1 MKLSE
6 FLTINQGHQIT
17 DEEIYLVDDSK
28 FPIYTAKNTIKGYW
42 NQSIIKQKDLP
53 CLSYPT
59 KANQGDIFL
68 QDKLFDANNTA
79 VLIIK
84 EQYKTKVDLE
94 WLLYKLRP
102 LFLQFQTSKGG
113 VSYLNKAIVNDIE
126 LFLPNIE
133 IQLEELE
140 ELRRLESIKNKIYA
154 IQTKINNLEQ
164 KHLVLEYKNYQ
175 EKELSVKEIFNIY
188 GGDSGLTEEY
198 LYSCLEHNNNE
209 NIFLTGSSN
218 SILNKNFIGNLK
230 LPKGNKNVTIHNT
243 DGIHIIRKGKAGT
256 ITYLEKNS
264 YVLNDDAYLITLKKN
279 NLIKVDLE
287 WLYYTQKELFLN
299 FSTSSDN
306 GTWSKTGFLEYAK
319 IDIPS
324 INEQRKVK
332 EIFKKLTQTRKK
344 IEDILIE
351 INKTFSK
358 DLI

>member
-113 VSYLNKAIVNDIE
+113 VSYLNKEIVNDIE

-140 ELRRLESIKNKIYA
+140 ELRRLESIKNKIR
-154 IQTKINNLEQ
+154 
-164 KHLVLEYKNYQ
+164 
-175 EKELSVKEIFNIY
+175 EKFM
-188 GGDSGLTEEY
+188 
-198 LYSCLEHNNNE
+198 
-209 NIFLTGSSN
+209 
-218 SILNKNFIGNLK
+218 
-230 LPKGNKNVTIHNT
+230 
-243 DGIHIIRKGKAGT
+243 
-256 ITYLEKNS
+256 
-264 YVLNDDAYLITLKKN
+264 
-279 NLIKVDLE
+279 
-287 WLYYTQKELFLN
+287 
-299 FSTSSDN
+299 
-306 GTWSKTGFLEYAK
+306 
-319 IDIPS
+319 
-324 INEQRKVK
+324 
-332 EIFKKLTQTRKK
+332 
-344 IEDILIE
+344 ILIW
-351 INKTFSK
+351 IY
-358 DLI
+358 LL